1 MSFKRFSYLI
11 ITLIIVTFFSCEDIQ
26 ERGHGINN
34 FNKLKLT
41 DKKLEKPK
49 PGEWL
54 SLHKE
59 AGQSFNQYREV
70 KSIEITEDKKTIH
83 ILPIGKFSD
92 LQTRL
97 LNANSEYLKVFFD
110 LDVKILPPIDD
121 ELISN
126 EFKRVN
132 GSILQLNASYLIN
145 DFLIK
150 HKPEKSLVILGI
162 TSKDIFPKPEW
173 NYVFGLASYSKCTA
187 IVSLFR
193 LSNRVNDKVN
203 FTKGL
208 ERINK
213 ISSHEISHMF
223 SLKHCTNAVCLMNG
237 TNNLS
242 ETDSKPNALCSECM
256 AKLSWKFKF
265 NNIERLKKI
274 KTYFYDHDLVEDFE
288 TITEQLN
295 AIQ

>member
-11 ITLIIVTFFSCEDIQ
+11 ISLIIVTFFSCEDAQ

-54 SLHKE
+54 SVHKE

-70 KSIEITEDKKTIH
+70 KSIKIKSNNKTIY

-92 LQTRL
+92 LETRL

-110 LDVKILPPIDD
+110 LNVKILPSIGD
-121 ELISN
+121 ETISS
-126 EFKRVN
+126 EFKREN
-132 GSILQLNASYLIN
+132 GDILQLNASYLIN

-150 HKPEKSLVILGI
+150 NKPKESLVILGI
-162 TSKDIFPKPEW
+162 TSKDIYPKPEW
-173 NYVFGLASYSKCTA
+173 NYVFGLASYTKCSA
-187 IVSLFR
+187 VVSLFR
-193 LSNRVNDKVN
+193 LSNGINEKRN

-208 ERINK
+208 ERLNK
-213 ISSHEISHMF
+213 IASHEISHMF
-223 SLKHCTNAVCLMNG
+223 SLKHCINAVCLMNG
-237 TNNLS
+237 SNNIQ
-242 ETDSKPNALCSECM
+242 ETDSKPNALCSECL
-256 AKLSWKFKF
+256 AKLSWKLEF
-265 NNIERLKKI
+265 NNLERMKRIRK
-274 KTYFYDHDLVEDFE
+274 YFYNYDLVEDFE
-288 TITEQLN
+288 VIDKQLN
-295 AIQ
+295 AIK